1 MKSSSKTQKQLV
13 AENEDL
19 RARLD
24 EAEEILRAIRNGE
37 VDALIVSGADGEQ
50 IFTLK
55 QAKEALIEQS
65 TLLDV
70 SHTLASTLELKP
82 DLILDQLRTII
93 TYNHAALFVLE
104 DSALVATAI
113 RGVQPLEDTAPFRIR
128 LDSPEILTRLFN
140 EHSPTRIADVSSA
153 DEQAQFFRSIL
164 DNQAA
169 MLLDGMQAWMWVPL
183 AVKGRVIGGMGVA
196 HVERDYFTSHDADLA
211 LIVANQAAITMI
223 NAELYGQ
230 AQALAVLQERQRLA
244 QNLHD
249 AVNQSLFSAGL
260 IAEVLPRL
268 WDRDQ
273 ALARKSLEDLRR
285 LTRGAQAEMRALL
298 AELRPSTLTD
308 SSLGELLHLLGN
320 AFSGRTSLPV
330 AVTVIGTFKLP
341 AEVQIAFYRIC
352 QETLSNIAKHAKASR
367 VEIDLDKE
375 GGVVELRIR
384 DDGQGFDPKQTISG
398 GHYGL
403 SMMRERAEAVG
414 AQLTVTSQPGHG
426 TELTLRWAKTPHQE
440 SA

>member
-1 MKSSSKTQKQLV
+1 MKSTNKTQKQLA
-13 AENEDL
+13 AENADL

-37 VDALIVSGADGEQ
+37 VDALIVLGADGEQ
-50 IFTLK
+50 IFTLA
-55 QAKEALIEQS
+55 QAAEALREQS

-93 TYNHAALFVLE
+93 TYSHAALFVLD
-104 DSALVATAI
+104 DSSLIVTAL
-113 RGVQPLEDTAPFRIR
+113 RGVQLPIDAAPFRIR
-128 LDSPEILTRLFN
+128 LDNPGIRDRLFN
-140 EHSPTRIADVSSA
+140 EHRPIRIADVSSA

-169 MLLDGMQAWMWVPL
+169 MLLDGIQAWMWVPL
-183 AVKGRVIGGMGVA
+183 AVKGRIIGGMGVA

-230 AQALAVLQERQRLA
+230 AQALAVMEERQRLA
-244 QNLHD
+244 RNLHD
-249 AVNQSLFSAGL
+249 AINQSLFAAGL

-273 ALARKSLEDLRR
+273 AQARQSLEDLRR

-308 SSLGELLHLLGN
+308 SSLGDLLRLLGN
-320 AFSGRTSLPV
+320 ALSGRINIPV
-330 AVTVIGTFKLP
+330 TVTVIGDFKLP
-341 AEVQIAFYRIC
+341 SEVQITFYRVC
-352 QETLSNIAKHAKASR
+352 QET
-367 VEIDLDKE
+367 
-375 GGVVELRIR
+375 
-384 DDGQGFDPKQTISG
+384 
-398 GHYGL
+398 
-403 SMMRERAEAVG
+403 
-414 AQLTVTSQPGHG
+414 
-426 TELTLRWAKTPHQE
+426 
-440 SA
+440 

>member
-1 MKSSSKTQKQLV
+1 MKSTNKTQKQLI

-19 RARLD
+19 RARLE
-24 EAEEILRAIRNGE
+24 EAEEVLRAIHNGE

-55 QAKEALIEQS
+55 QAEEALREQS

-93 TYNHAALFVLE
+93 TYSHAALFVLE
-104 DSALVATAI
+104 DSSLIVTAL
-113 RGVQPLEDTAPFRIR
+113 RGVKPPKDAVPFRIS
-128 LDSPEILTRLFN
+128 LDNPETITWLFN
-140 EHSPTRIADVSSA
+140 EHRPIRIADVSSA
-153 DEQAQFFRSIL
+153 DVQARFFRSVL
-164 DNQAA
+164 DKQAA
-169 MLLDGMQAWMWVPL
+169 MLLDGMRAWMWVPL
-183 AVKGRVIGGMGVA
+183 AVKNHIIGGMGVA
-196 HVERDYFTSHDADLA
+196 HVEQDYFTSHDSDLA

-230 AQALAVLQERQRLA
+230 AQALAVLEERQRLA
-244 QNLHD
+244 RNLHD
-249 AVNQSLFSAGL
+249 AINQSLFAAGL

-273 ALARKSLEDLRR
+273 AQARNSLEDLRR

-298 AELRPSTLTD
+298 AELRPATLTD
-308 SSLGELLHLLGN
+308 SSLGDLLHLLGN
-320 AFSGRTSLPV
+320 ALSGRLNLPV
-330 AVTVIGTFKLP
+330 TVTVTGDFKLP
-341 AEVQIAFYRIC
+341 SDVQIAFYRIS

-367 VEIDLDKE
+367 AEIDLDKK
-375 GGVVELRIR
+375 GDFVELRIR
-384 DDGQGFDPKQTISG
+384 DDGQGFDLGQSLA

-403 SMMRERAEAVG
+403 GMMRERAEAVG
-414 AQLTVTSQPGHG
+414 AQLNVTSQPGHG
-426 TELTLRWAKTPHQE
+426 TELTLRWMKTPYKE
-440 SA
+440 S